1 MNDNILA
8 NLQRALRFT
17 FKPGNLIYI
26 LLTGIILSAA
36 FHHFY
41 KQDFMFKLGRIGKV
55 SMTPALM
62 IVALAMVVFFC
73 KALDNAARLRAGM
86 DDDVFPITPT
96 SIIPAK
102 VPLGFVCS
110 TLALMYLVIRIS
122 RYFSITVFFASI
134 IIFLLVL
141 FLLTPAMMLIM
152 LKTENTASTLSSQ
165 DLGEALSDIGVGR
178 YITALVISALI
189 FAVFIL
195 SDYFWIAP
203 YMQEK
208 MAENLM
214 AQLFSG
220 KGENE
225 LSLPVIV
232 YGYSLMGALVFM
244 LLAFFNHH
252 FYATFFP
259 RDEADDDEETF
270 RYGMNASDREGITAT
285 LAEHG
290 VSAAP
295 QAEKKA
301 AEPLPDFSLLAD
313 ADTSN
318 LGIEAQKAF
327 ALALTRADAL
337 LTSNKIDAGLELL
350 APFADE
356 NHDAAAYFP
365 AYQRIYA
372 LKPQYDLLHRLV
384 AAAARGHQPSFDLI
398 CPELERIDPATL
410 PADSVLPLAQFAARH
425 QHYKTVLAVTRQFAK
440 NHPDHPQLI
449 DNYILAARALAK
461 SGAGDKAQQLLQ
473 QMLARF
479 PDHAKAA
486 QIRHTLKLLQEKT

>member
-17 FKPGNLIYI
+17 FKSGNIIYI
-26 LLTGIILSAA
+26 VGIAVILSIGMNINASHMLEQAVTRPELTPSLSALLVQMVAGGILICKVLDNTGRLRLGLDNEEISLNPVSVVSLSLPLRYTGIIML
-36 FHHFY
+36 F
-41 KQDFMFKLGRIGKV
+41 
-55 SMTPALM
+55 
-62 IVALAMVVFFC
+62 
-73 KALDNAARLRAGM
+73 
-86 DDDVFPITPT
+86 
-96 SIIPAK
+96 
-102 VPLGFVCS
+102 GFV
-110 TLALMYLVIRIS
+110 TGIIAAILGNIIS
-122 RYFSITVFFASI
+122 SQIVFGAFI
-134 IIFLLVL
+134 IVL
-141 FLLTPAMMLIM
+141 FLLTPAMLLAMLE
-152 LKTENTASTLSSQ
+152 TETAGAAFSSRPLAHAISEIGTV
-165 DLGEALSDIGVGR
+165 DYIVALLIAGITFLIWWGV
-178 YITALVISALI
+178 THFWLEPALQQKLVG
-189 FAVFIL
+189 
-195 SDYFWIAP
+195 
-203 YMQEK
+203 
-208 MAENLM
+208 NLLEQ
-214 AQLFSG
+214 AFSG
-220 KGENE
+220 KKSF
-225 LSLPVIV
+225 SLPMVFYI
-232 YGYSLMGALVFM
+232 YSFISSLSIM

-259 RDEADDDEETF
+259 REDDEDGE
-270 RYGMNASDREGITAT
+270 YGMDISDREGITAT

-301 AEPLPDFSLLAD
+301 AEPLPDFSLLTD

-318 LGIEAQKAF
+318 LGIETQKAF
-327 ALALTRADAL
+327 ALALARADAL
-337 LTSNKIDAGLELL
+337 LTSNKIDAGLALL

-372 LKPQYDLLHRLV
+372 LKPQYDQLHRLI

-398 CPELERIDPATL
+398 RPELERIDPATL
-410 PADSVLPLAQFAARH
+410 PADSVLPLAQFAARQ
-425 QHYKTVLAVTRQFAK
+425 QHYKTVLAITRQFAK

-461 SGAGDKAQQLLQ
+461 IGAVDKAQQLLQ

>member
-17 FKPGNLIYI
+17 FKSGNIIYI
-26 LLTGIILSAA
+26 VGIAVILSIGMNINASHMLEQAVTRQELTPSLSALLVQMVAGGILICKVLDNTGRLRLGLDNEEISLNPVSVVSLSLPLRYTGIIML
-36 FHHFY
+36 F
-41 KQDFMFKLGRIGKV
+41 
-55 SMTPALM
+55 
-62 IVALAMVVFFC
+62 
-73 KALDNAARLRAGM
+73 
-86 DDDVFPITPT
+86 
-96 SIIPAK
+96 
-102 VPLGFVCS
+102 GFV
-110 TLALMYLVIRIS
+110 TGIIAAILGNIIS
-122 RYFSITVFFASI
+122 DQIVLGAFI
-134 IIFLLVL
+134 IVL
-141 FLLTPAMMLIM
+141 FLLTPAMLLAMLE
-152 LKTENTASTLSSQ
+152 TETAGAAFSSRP
-165 DLGEALSDIGVGR
+165 LAHAISEIGTVNYIVALLIAGITFLIWWGV
-178 YITALVISALI
+178 THFWLEPALQQKLVG
-189 FAVFIL
+189 
-195 SDYFWIAP
+195 
-203 YMQEK
+203 
-208 MAENLM
+208 NLLEQ
-214 AQLFSG
+214 AFSG
-220 KGENE
+220 KKSF
-225 LSLPVIV
+225 SLPMVFYI
-232 YGYSLMGALVFM
+232 YSFISSLSIM

-259 RDEADDDEETF
+259 REDDEDGE
-270 RYGMNASDREGITAT
+270 YGMDISDREGITAT

-356 NHDAAAYFP
+356 AHDAAAYFP

-372 LKPQYDLLHRLV
+372 LKPQYDLLHRLI

-398 CPELERIDPATL
+398 RPELERIDPATL
-410 PADSVLPLAQFAARH
+410 PADSVLPLAQFAARQ
-425 QHYKTVLAVTRQFAK
+425 QHYKTVLAITRQFAK

-461 SGAGDKAQQLLQ
+461 IGAVDKAQQLLQ
-473 QMLARF
+473 QMLTRF

>member
-17 FKPGNLIYI
+17 FKSGNIIYI
-26 LLTGIILSAA
+26 VGIAVILSIGMNINASHMLEQAVTRQELTPSLSALLVQMVAGVILICKVLDNTGRLRLGLDNEEISLNPVSVVSLSLPLRYTGIIML
-36 FHHFY
+36 F
-41 KQDFMFKLGRIGKV
+41 
-55 SMTPALM
+55 
-62 IVALAMVVFFC
+62 
-73 KALDNAARLRAGM
+73 
-86 DDDVFPITPT
+86 
-96 SIIPAK
+96 
-102 VPLGFVCS
+102 GFV
-110 TLALMYLVIRIS
+110 TGIIAAILGNIIS
-122 RYFSITVFFASI
+122 NQIVFGAFI
-134 IIFLLVL
+134 IVL
-141 FLLTPAMMLIM
+141 FPLTPAMLLAMLE
-152 LKTENTASTLSSQ
+152 TETAGAAFSSRP
-165 DLGEALSDIGVGR
+165 LAHAISEIGTVNYIVALLIAGITFLIWWGV
-178 YITALVISALI
+178 THFWLEPAL
-189 FAVFIL
+189 
-195 SDYFWIAP
+195 
-203 YMQEK
+203 QQ
-208 MAENLM
+208 NLVGNLLEQ
-214 AQLFSG
+214 AFSG
-220 KGENE
+220 KKSF
-225 LSLPVIV
+225 SLPMVFYI
-232 YGYSLMGALVFM
+232 YSFISSLSIM

-259 RDEADDDEETF
+259 REGEDDE
-270 RYGMNASDREGITAT
+270 YGMDISDREGITAT

-301 AEPLPDFSLLAD
+301 AEPLPDFSLLTD

-318 LGIEAQKAF
+318 MGIETQKAF
-327 ALALTRADAL
+327 ALALARADAL

-372 LKPQYDLLHRLV
+372 LKPQYDLLHRLI

-398 CPELERIDPATL
+398 RPELERIDPATL
-410 PADSVLPLAQFAARH
+410 PADSVLPLAQFAARQ
-425 QHYKTVLAVTRQFAK
+425 QHYKTVLAITRQFAK
-440 NHPDHPQLI
+440 NHPEHPQLI

-461 SGAGDKAQQLLQ
+461 IGAVDKAQQLLQ
-473 QMLARF
+473 QMLTRF